1 MTTLKQLHDA
11 ASLTGMSTM
20 SISGLASSAEDNACQ
35 TLIEKG
41 CAKASNGMGGPFD
54 HHPEFIGYWVSSIR
68 CLLSSDTHSDE
79 VVEYFA
85 SIGVSA

>member
-1 MTTLKQLHDA
+1 MTTLKQLRDA
-11 ASLTGMSTM
+11 ASLEGINKISEIAMS
-20 SISGLASSAEDNACQ
+20 GECNASD

-41 CAKASNGMGGPFD
+41 CVKGNSWGGPFD
-54 HHPEFIGYWVSSIR
+54 HHPEFVGYWIGSIR
-68 CLLSSDTHSDE
+68 SLLSSDTHSDE

>member
-1 MTTLKQLHDA
+1 MTTLKQLRDA
-11 ASLTGMSTM
+11 ANLEGINK
-20 SISGLASSAEDNACQ
+20 ISEIAMSAEDNASD

-41 CAKASNGMGGPFD
+41 CVKGNNSWGGPFD
-54 HHPEFIGYWVSSIR
+54 YHPEFVGYWIGSIR
-68 CLLSSDTHSDE
+68 SILSSDTHSDD